1 MFKEDCPSPGP
12 CADRPSLGPCAYIDD
27 DDDDEAAFDILL
39 GGGGA
44 AGNDV
49 GFLSAMISKEP
60 SSCFR
65 VSMPDLQLPS
75 RRLKV
80 PSIWLTQMKNK

>member
-1 MFKEDCPSPGP
+1 MDV
-12 CADRPSLGPCAYIDD
+12 
-27 DDDDEAAFDILL
+27 LL

-80 PSIWLTQMKNK
+80 PSIWLSQMKNQRDEKRRKTREEKEAKKNKGV